1 MKLETIIATAVY
13 YVGKTVANVVS
24 HDYKAV
30 GKGAIPKKEPFVIWA
45 DHDSSKN
52 IWEDANLTGRRVV
65 FVTKSEYFG
74 NPIFGI
80 PLRLSHNI
88 RFKRDGTNMEEVYF
102 GIERAVRENAGIIVY
117 PGGTRSKS
125 GMIGSAGRLMVNLAE
140 YIAKLSETYD
150 SNIHFITVGRTAT
163 LTNGK
168 RTNVTVECEV
178 AAVATGGRLALT
190 DEGAQKMFE
199 SAYAADRWK
208 GFEFFVN
215 GYVMPRIA
223 NQSGKEF
230 NPNVNAF
237 LRAELN
243 KRRLPARND

>member
-65 FVTKSEYFG
+65 FVTKSEYFR

-88 RFKRDGTNMEEVYF
+88 RFNRNGTNMEEVYS
-102 GIERAVRENAGIIVY
+102 GIERAVRENVGIIVY

-125 GMIGSAGRLMVNLAE
+125 GMIGPAGRLMVDLAE
-140 YIAKLSETYD
+140 YVVKLSETYKT
-150 SNIHFITVGRTAT
+150 NIHLITVGRKAT

-168 RTNVTVECEV
+168 RANVTVDCKV
-178 AAVATGGRLALT
+178 AAVATDGRLALT
-190 DEGAQKMFE
+190 DEGAQKKFE
-199 SAYAADRWK
+199 SVYTADRGK

-230 NPNVNAF
+230 KPDANVF
-237 LRAELN
+237 LRTERD
-243 KRRLPARND
+243 KRRLAARND